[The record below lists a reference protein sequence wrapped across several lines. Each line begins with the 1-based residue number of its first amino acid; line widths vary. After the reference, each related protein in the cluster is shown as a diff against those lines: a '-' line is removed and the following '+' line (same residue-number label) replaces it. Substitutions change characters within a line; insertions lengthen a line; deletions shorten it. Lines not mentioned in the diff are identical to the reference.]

1 MDHRT
6 AGYIATATKAETAQP
21 TECMFD
27 GACGDVPSR
36 LLESMAA
43 RITDQF
49 SPIQIRDNEDRAA
62 LAAEALWLFAQ
73 RTGLA
78 QDGESLETVLIDF
91 LADVFHLCEQT
102 ALMQSEDLM
111 LSGIFSTAEMHFR
124 MDQ

>member
-6 AGYIATATKAETAQP
+6 AGYKATATKAEREQP
-21 TECMFD
+21 TEYEVK
-27 GACGDVPSR
+27 GACGAAPSR
-36 LLESMAA
+36 LLEGIAA

-102 ALMQSEDLM
+102 ALMQSEELI